1 MSHPLVTVLH
11 RPSPA
16 PKGLPGRIRARR
28 ERWTETISALSP
40 RIKRMLKDGCPLL
53 WKNGPPPP
61 KTIVGHRRQAIN
73 PDLEEWVA
81 NSIKT
86 GFIEEVASG
95 FAKVISPVFTI
106 PKPDGGFRVI
116 VDLRYVNNFQAVPK
130 FKLEGYNEVRK
141 LVKKG
146 YFVARI
152 DLKDAFFSFFN
163 NEASTP
169 YTCVRVGKK
178 IYAHRSLTMGSSA
191 SPYLFHKMTRPIV
204 GQLREMGV
212 TLIAYVDDILIIGRS
227 KQICQDNVT
236 TTVALFQTLG
246 FEINTRKSDLVPNQ
260 EMKFLGFM
268 IKTRDTPSMSLPKP
282 TRERIAHELE
292 RMTRR
297 RVTAAQIAR
306 ICGLANFASSVVLGA
321 RTLTRGLHDLL
332 LTKTTWNSTLT
343 LDASHKSNALLLAK
357 LIRMNPHKPLTELA
371 EAELICDA
379 SPSGMGAVCSDT
391 RGKVLLQLS
400 KNWRRGEKRHI
411 NILELLTIS
420 KALKQIPS
428 HIKVVRVKSD
438 NTTALSYVCRLAGRV
453 PSLHTIATKILNL
466 CLTRGLSLQTEFIPG
481 RENIHAD
488 ALSRLRQ
495 LPVTDQL
502 SKMLE
507 NHPKILFP
515 SPKALQYALQ
525 IPGPKII
532 LVPDWKAHFL
542 RPLLQETCNTCTRI
556 LTCFLQAHPDWPA
569 YVKRT
574 KFLLAFSFRL

>member
-1 MSHPLVTVLH
+1 MSHFLVTILH
-11 RPSPA
+11 RPSPT

-40 RIKRMLKDGCPLL
+40 RIKRMLKEGCPLL

-61 KTIVGHRRQAIN
+61 KTLVGHRRQAIN
-73 PDLEEWVA
+73 PDLEEWVTRC
-81 NSIKT
+81 KET
-86 GFIEEVASG
+86 GFIEEVAPG

-106 PKPDGGFRVI
+106 RKPDGGFRVI
-116 VDLRYVNNFQAVPK
+116 VDLRYVNKFQEVPK

-141 LVKKG
+141 LIKQG

-169 YTCVRVGKK
+169 YTCVRVGTK
-178 IYAHRSLTMGSSA
+178 IYVHRSLTMGSSA
-191 SPYLFHKMTRPIV
+191 SPYLFHKMMRPIV
-204 GQLREMGV
+204 GQLRATGV
-212 TLIAYVDDILIIGRS
+212 TLISYVDDILIIGKSR
-227 KQICQDNVT
+227 QICQNNVT
-236 TTVALFQTLG
+236 TTQTLFQELG
-246 FEINTRKSDLVPNQ
+246 FEINTKKSDLVPSQ
-260 EMKFLGFM
+260 ETKFLGFL
-268 IKTRDTPSMSLPKP
+268 IKTRDTPSMSLPKL

-297 RVTAAQIAR
+297 RVTAVQIAR

-332 LTKTTWNSTLT
+332 KSKVTWHSTLT
-343 LDASHKSNALLLAK
+343 LDDSHKTNALLLAK
-357 LIRMNPHKPLTELA
+357 LIRMNPHKPLSELV

-379 SPSGMGAVCSDT
+379 SPSGMGAVCFDA
-391 RGKVLLQLS
+391 RGKVLLQIS
-400 KNWRRGEKRHI
+400 KNWSRGEKRHI
-411 NILELLTIS
+411 NILELLTIF
-420 KALKQIPS
+420 KALKQLPS

-438 NTTALSYVCRLAGRV
+438 NTTALSYVRRLAGRV
-453 PSLHTIATKILNL
+453 SSLHTIATKILHL
-466 CLTRGLSLQTEFIPG
+466 CLARGLSLKTEFIPG
-481 RENIHAD
+481 KENIHAD
-488 ALSRLRQ
+488 ALSRLKQ

-502 SKMLE
+502 SKMLG
-507 NHPKILFP
+507 NHSKILFP
-515 SPKALQYALQ
+515 SPNALQYAMQ

-542 RPLLQETCNTCTRI
+542 HPLLQETCDTCKRI
-556 LTCFLQAHPDWPA
+556 PTCSLQSHPEWPT